1 MEAKSG
7 CTGEI
12 YVTTAGTPE
21 SRPERPVQ
29 AVVANIG
36 ATGAAAARKVAERRG
51 RPRRTCCVTH
61 FAPFHPRPTAGGKE
75 NCI

>member
-1 MEAKSG
+1 MEAQSG

-36 ATGAAAARKVAERRG
+36 ATGAARKVAERRG
-51 RPRRTCCVTH
+51 RPRRTRCVTH
-61 FAPFHPRPTAGGKE
+61 FAPFHPRPTAGGEEK
-75 NCI
+75 CI